1 MIRRNNKNQLARFQR
16 HYIDLNNINKSEKL
30 LTAQQYDAEDDVL
43 RNDQGKFDKK
53 YRFMIYNALDKGLK
67 PTPYRQLRISG
78 VLRYFNLREE
88 KAKQLNSDGYRNNR
102 LSHILSKKRQYI
114 NFLSNECDEYATF
127 EFSPTIDPFARPPWA
142 RNIWDGS
149 SKLADTPELWPST
162 GWGDSR
168 QNFKYTGNRLP
179 VFEELSQTPDT
190 SDDSDET
197 QKSIGGDMS
206 PRHRMLYASE
216 IAPVDRRV
224 ERQGDVNPEI
234 TAYLQTVY
242 PENPNETVED
252 KRGRKGFRKQLKQA
266 KNRLITK
273 LNKNT
278 DTLMILEKAIAK
290 MAMQENYDLESMEV
304 LKRRLSDA
312 RYNYDKAYRD
322 FYTFSYLP
330 S

>member
-1 MIRRNNKNQLARFQR
+1 MIGRNNKNHNKNQLARFQR

-30 LTAQQYDAEDDVL
+30 LTVQQYDADDDVL
-43 RNDQGKFDKK
+43 RNNQSEFDKK

-88 KAKQLNSDGYRNNR
+88 KAKQLNSDAYRNKR

-114 NFLSNECDEYATF
+114 RFVSTDCDEYATF

-142 RNIWDGS
+142 RKIWDGS
-149 SKLADTPELWPST
+149 SKLADTPEIWPST

-168 QNFKYTGNRLP
+168 QNVKYTGNRLP

-190 SDDSDET
+190 SDDSDEI
-197 QKSIGGDMS
+197 QKSIGDMS
-206 PRHRMLYASE
+206 PRRRMSYASE
-216 IAPVDRRV
+216 IAPVC
-224 ERQGDVNPEI
+224 DVNPEI

-242 PENPNETVED
+242 PENPNETEED
-252 KRGRKGFRKQLKQA
+252 KRGRKRFRKQLKQA
-266 KNRLITK
+266 KNRLIK
-273 LNKNT
+273 ELNKNT
-278 DTLMILEKAIAK
+278 DTLMILEKTIAK

-312 RYNYDKAYRD
+312 RYNYDKAYQD